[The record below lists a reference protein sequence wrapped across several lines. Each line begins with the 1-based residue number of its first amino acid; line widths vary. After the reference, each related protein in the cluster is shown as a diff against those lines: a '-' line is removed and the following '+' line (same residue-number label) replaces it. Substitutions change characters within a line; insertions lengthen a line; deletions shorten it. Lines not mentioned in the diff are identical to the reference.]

1 MSISVYIDSCAWNY
15 LYDNSVDLEKE
26 LPSNRFSILI
36 TREIEIELEAIPS
49 FGSDQSDKRDL
60 KEYINSAIKNNHVK
74 TSAIFGF
81 MTMEPDGTPS
91 PVQVYGGFG
100 SGAFQS
106 TEERDFYAKPEIKKQ
121 IHNGK
126 KSNSGLG
133 KNEAD
138 ASLAAKSFNSFIL
151 TNERIKKSGPLK
163 TALQLGGKII
173 YLEEE
178 IKPTG
183 KKIGD
188 YLLSII
194 E

>member
-15 LYDNSVDLEKE
+15 LYDNRVDLEKE
-26 LPSNRFSILI
+26 LPSDKFSILI
-36 TREIEIELEAIPS
+36 TKEVEIELDAIPS
-49 FGSDQSDKRDL
+49 FGFDQSDKRDL
-60 KEYINSAIKNNHVK
+60 KEYISSTIRKNHVK

-100 SGAFQS
+100 SGTFQS
-106 TEERDFYAKPEIKKQ
+106 KEERDFYAKPEIKKQ
-121 IHNGK
+121 IHNNK

-138 ASLAAKSFNSFIL
+138 ASLAAKSFHSVIL
-151 TNERIKKSGPLK
+151 TNERINKSGPLK
-163 TALQLGGKII
+163 TAAQFGGKIV
-173 YLEEE
+173 YLEDE

-188 YLLSII
+188 YLLSIFA
-194 E
+194 